1 MVFLQFVAV
10 SLHVIL
16 HFCHFSDLCYD
27 VYSWYYFFIMLWGVG
42 DCDRKSFKL
51 LNIGLILALWTRV
64 WGDASY
70 CPADVVDYVKLFIPL
85 FLLLSK

>member
-1 MVFLQFVAV
+1 
-10 SLHVIL
+10 
-16 HFCHFSDLCYD
+16 
-27 VYSWYYFFIMLWGVG
+27 MLWGVG

-85 FLLLSK
+85 FLLLSR